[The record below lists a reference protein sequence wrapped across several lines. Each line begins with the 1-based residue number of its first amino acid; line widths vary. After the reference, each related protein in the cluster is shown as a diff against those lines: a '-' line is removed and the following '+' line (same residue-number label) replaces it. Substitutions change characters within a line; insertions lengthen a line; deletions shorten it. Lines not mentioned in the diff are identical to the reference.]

1 MLYVVTGANQATG
14 AKTRLEIDAANRAA
28 AERAAQRSGIEVLHC
43 HAANEDPV
51 THPHARPAAKSEEIC
66 EGKACCKLL
75 ALGGLV
81 LAGVVGWLLM

>member
-1 MLYVVTGANQATG
+1 MLFVVTGANLSTG

-43 HAANEDPV
+43 HAADHDPV
-51 THPHARPAAKSEEIC
+51 THPHARPVQKEEKVC
-66 EGKACCKLL
+66 EGRACAKLI

-81 LAGVVGWLLM
+81 LAGVAGWLLL

>member
-28 AERAAQRSGIEVLHC
+28 AERAAQRSGVEVLHC

-51 THPHARPAAKSEEIC
+51 TRPHVRHAAPTEPVC
-66 EGKACCKLL
+66 EGRACAKLL

-81 LAGVVGWLLM
+81 LAGVIGWLLL